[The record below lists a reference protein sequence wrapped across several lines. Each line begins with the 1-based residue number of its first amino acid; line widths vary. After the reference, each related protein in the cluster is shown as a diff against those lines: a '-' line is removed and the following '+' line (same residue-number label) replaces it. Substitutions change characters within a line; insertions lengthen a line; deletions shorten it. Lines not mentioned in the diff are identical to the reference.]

1 MELWDRFR
9 TLFRIMRRSGLPALV
24 PPRLAS
30 DSTAGTGD
38 PDGTGQVLVQR
49 YELNGRLQTL
59 LLERAGREARP
70 AQELQEPLSAAELE
84 QLKTADKLK
93 KLWDRLPDRQKE
105 VTALT
110 CLGYTNRQM
119 AARLKISVN
128 TIQGY
133 VKQALIQYQL
143 HSKAEL
149 RNLLEEWDFSDWAP
163 RAD

>member
-1 MELWDRFR
+1 MFYIIPVLMELWDRFR

-24 PPRLAS
+24 PPRL
-30 DSTAGTGD
+30 D
-38 PDGTGQVLVQR
+38 PDGIGQVLVQR

-59 LLERAGREARP
+59 LVERDVREARP
-70 AQELQEPLSAAELE
+70 GQELQEQLSAAELE
-84 QLKTADKLK
+84 QLKAADMLK

-128 TIQGY
+128 TVQGY

>member
-49 YELNGRLQTL
+49 YELNGRLQTA

-84 QLKTADKLK
+84 RAESRGQVEETVGSSSGPPKGSNRAHLPGIYQPADGG
-93 KLWDRLPDRQKE
+93 E
-105 VTALT
+105 IEN
-110 CLGYTNRQM
+110 LGKYSSRIREAGIDPVPVAQ
-119 AARLKISVN
+119 
-128 TIQGY
+128 QG
-133 VKQALIQYQL
+133 
-143 HSKAEL
+143 
-149 RNLLEEWDFSDWAP
+149 
-163 RAD
+163 